1 MAEPR
6 TRADSVPFYVNYL
19 PLHPVLRRSM
29 LAFLGSSL
37 GLAICV
43 ASVWSMNRADP
54 GSATWDDG
62 RSQTFSGV
70 LIPGAYPM
78 LLTTDPQTGLDRTM
92 LLVEVGK
99 RGVQSRFN
107 ETAPRHIELSG
118 WLLTRDDR
126 TMLELEPEQSVRS
139 STQPPPPI
147 DIDRVSER
155 PGSPG
160 IVQLRGEIVDSKCYL
175 GAMKPGSGKAHK
187 ACATLCVRGGVAPV
201 LVVSSPGSG
210 PRAYLIRGAD
220 SGALPSL
227 VEHLIADPVEIQGQH
242 TILGDLHILTVSAEN
257 VRRL

>member
-1 MAEPR
+1 MSDLNPREP
-6 TRADSVPFYVNYL
+6 AVPFYVNYL

-29 LAFLGSSL
+29 LAFLGSAL

-62 RSQTFSGV
+62 RSRTFSGV
-70 LIPGAYPM
+70 LIPGPYPM

-126 TMLELEPEQSVRS
+126 TMLELEPEQTVRS
-139 STQPPPPI
+139 STQPQPPI
-147 DIDRVSER
+147 DIGRVSER
-155 PGSPG
+155 PGSPE
-160 IVQLRGEIVDSKCYL
+160 IVQLRGEIVDSKCYF

-187 ACATLCVRGGVAPV
+187 ACATLCVRGGIAPV
-201 LVVSSPGSG
+201 LVVTSPGNG
-210 PRAYLIRGAD
+210 PRAYLIRGSSA
-220 SGALPSL
+220 GALPQL
-227 VEHLIADPVEIQGQH
+227 VEHLIADPVEVTGEH
-242 TILGDLHILTVSAEN
+242 TILGDLHILTISAGN
-257 VRRL
+257 ARRL